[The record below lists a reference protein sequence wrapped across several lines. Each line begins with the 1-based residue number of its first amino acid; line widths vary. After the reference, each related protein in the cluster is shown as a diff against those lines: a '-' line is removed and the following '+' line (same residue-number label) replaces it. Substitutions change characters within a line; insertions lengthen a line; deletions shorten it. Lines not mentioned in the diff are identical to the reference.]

1 MRSESLVVVH
11 EEDDDNDEVL
21 ADKQDL
27 IYKKILFHIL
37 RYDHKLQYITIVARM
52 CNILQCS

>member
-27 IYKKILFHIL
+27 IYKKIFHIL